1 MDGGGDE
8 DEEWPDED
16 EEEEYKGGID
26 MDDIIITK
34 NDKGYKAVKS
44 DNIKHQVIARM
55 SEIEDLYGLAVDE
68 LIILAQHYKWN
79 GDNMQE
85 WFNEDVQQRLK
96 YQLGLEFQ

>member
-1 MDGGGDE
+1 MVESAHDEWEDSNMDGGGAE

-44 DNIKHQVIARM
+44 DNIKH
-55 SEIEDLYGLAVDE
+55 
-68 LIILAQHYKWN
+68 
-79 GDNMQE
+79 
-85 WFNEDVQQRLK
+85 
-96 YQLGLEFQ
+96 